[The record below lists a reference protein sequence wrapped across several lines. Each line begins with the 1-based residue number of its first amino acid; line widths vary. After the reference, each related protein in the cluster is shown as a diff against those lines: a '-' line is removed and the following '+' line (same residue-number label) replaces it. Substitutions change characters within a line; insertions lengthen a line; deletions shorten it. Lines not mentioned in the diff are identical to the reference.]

1 MAFSL
6 WAKGYK
12 KEIHDYEE
20 GDEYPIAGY
29 HELLDEVYQRVRD
42 SGAQKVFEF
51 GFRTGIITK
60 RLYEDGL
67 DIVGVDTNESMVE
80 AARIDMPNGCF
91 LHEDYEMGLPSE
103 LLGETFD
110 LAFSTYAVYNM
121 DDVEKVRLMEEVLEH
136 VKPGGKVIVGGIGFD
151 TREQKKACMKAN
163 KDLNFKCDFPMI
175 KTEILK
181 DYPDAT
187 WTTIS
192 KCAGI
197 LEIQKEK

>member
-1 MAFSL
+1 MSSISE
-6 WAKGYK
+6 K
-12 KEIHDYEE
+12 KDFMK
-20 GDEYPIAGY
+20 
-29 HELLDEVYQRVRD
+29 
-42 SGAQKVFEF
+42 KVN
-51 GFRTGIITK
+51 II
-60 RLYEDGL
+60 
-67 DIVGVDTNESMVE
+67 I
-80 AARIDMPNGCF
+80 
-91 LHEDYEMGLPSE
+91 
-103 LLGETFD
+103 
-110 LAFSTYAVYNM
+110 
-121 DDVEKVRLMEEVLEH
+121 
-136 VKPGGKVIVGGIGFD
+136 D